1 MSIQDV
7 NVIWITWASRPSSI
21 HWKTQGR
28 SLNQKKIG
36 WQLLSTFLVLFLRIQ
51 ISFCNLIDV
60 WFPFWKIY
68 IKQTSR
74 TKKIWTPRMTNAGG
88 FFIGSHYHLPG
99 AWGVVRVHLCRWFL
113 TWLTFHGYGK
123 NNFKLLL
130 FLGSHPTKK
139 TNICI
144 YLIYIHNISKCLV
157 VTLTS
162 RDFCGECDFDEISWL
177 FVGFVSPE
185 PSFIETH
192 GQRSDLDSANLVSWI
207 IPLWICVNER
217 WKPIWNI

>member
-1 MSIQDV
+1 MHKT
-7 NVIWITWASRPSSI
+7 NIT
-21 HWKTQGR
+21 
-28 SLNQKKIG
+28 N
-36 WQLLSTFLVLFLRIQ
+36 
-51 ISFCNLIDV
+51 
-60 WFPFWKIY
+60 
-68 IKQTSR
+68 
-74 TKKIWTPRMTNAGG
+74 KKIWAPRMTNPGG
-88 FFIGSHYHLPG
+88 FFIGSHYDLPG

-113 TWLTFHGYGK
+113 TWLPFHGYGK

-139 TNICI
+139 IKYMYYIC
-144 YLIYIHNISKCLV
+144 IHNISKCWV
-157 VTLTS
+157 VALTS

-192 GQRSDLDSANLVSWI
+192 GLRSDLDSANLVSWI
-207 IPLWICVNER
+207 IPLWICVSEP